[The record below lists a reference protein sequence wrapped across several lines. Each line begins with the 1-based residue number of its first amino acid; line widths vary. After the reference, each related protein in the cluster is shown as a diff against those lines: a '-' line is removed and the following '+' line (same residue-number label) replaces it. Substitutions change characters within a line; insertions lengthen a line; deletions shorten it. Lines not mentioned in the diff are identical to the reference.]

1 MKYLIADT
9 CIDNDGGSVDSNGNS
24 CDWYADTTLGTDN
37 SLNLWIAS
45 KFIGKVADG
54 DVTGANTYLRF
65 SLSAWYT
72 IALCF
77 ILGSM
82 ASNTTTLVL
91 LGTDF
96 TANAIIMLRVILLRK
111 MNPEEIELQIDLLQ
125 EMAIYELVE
134 FVAPTVVILT
144 FGLLV
149 LGPNCELIG
158 NLCNS
163 YWQFVGIQDMAQAF
177 ENMVTFWFVDI
188 LSTMITTV
196 TIKLCC
202 GINML
207 NIMMELLR
215 EFRFVFCAVT
225 CMRMCTVSDTNI

>member
-1 MKYLIADT
+1 M
-9 CIDNDGGSVDSNGNS
+9 G
-24 CDWYADTTLGTDN
+24 
-37 SLNLWIAS
+37 
-45 KFIGKVADG
+45 
-54 DVTGANTYLRF
+54 
-65 SLSAWYT
+65 
-72 IALCF
+72 F

-91 LGTDF
+91 VGTDF

-111 MNPEEIELQIDLLQ
+111 LNPEKIELQIDLLQ

-188 LSTMITTV
+188 LSTMITTL

-207 NIMMELLR
+207 HIMMELLR

-225 CMRMCTVSDTNI
+225 STRIGVVSDPNF